1 MDEFRLVLIIAGALG
16 IAALLWHGL
25 YSLRRQQGGAIGGK
39 EKPLAE
45 IYKEQK
51 NRDRDDDGF
60 DNLGVGKVRTVAGA
74 AESELDVES
83 ARQEPS
89 FSAVDDMPEPEQVEF
104 QLDEPEQQPQPE
116 PEASQVDDAEPEQPA
131 EDTLPEPE
139 EVLILTV
146 VAAPGDELPGA
157 ELLPSLLTLGFKFG
171 DMGIFHR
178 HQESS
183 GQGKVLFSIANMV
196 KPGTFDVD
204 NMESFKTPGIS
215 LFMTL
220 PNAGDP
226 TQSFNMMLNAAQK
239 LARELKGQV
248 LDDTR
253 SVLTNQKIRHYQ
265 ERIREFERKRLIV
278 S

>member
-51 NRDRDDDGF
+51 GRDRDDDGF
-60 DNLGVGKVRTVAGA
+60 DNLGVGQVRTVAGA
-74 AESELDVES
+74 AEEPQAAE
-83 ARQEPS
+83 RQEPS
-89 FSAVDDMPEPEQVEF
+89 FSALDDHEPEQVEF
-104 QLDEPEQQPQPE
+104 QLDEPAKQQAADEQPVELVSETEPE
-116 PEASQVDDAEPEQPA
+116 PEEEVLAEPEQ
-131 EDTLPEPE
+131 
-139 EVLILTV
+139 VLILTV
-146 VAAPGDELPGA
+146 VAAPGDDLLGA

-178 HQESS
+178 HQDSS
-183 GQGKVLFSIANMV
+183 GQGKVVFSLANMV

-204 NMESFKTPGIS
+204 NMESFKTPGVS

-220 PNAGDP
+220 PNAGEP

>member
-1 MDEFRLVLIIAGALG
+1 MDEFRIVLILAGALG

-25 YSLRRQQGGAIGGK
+25 WSLRRQQGKAIGK

-45 IYKEQK
+45 LYKEQQK
-51 NRDRDDDGF
+51 RDLDDDGF
-60 DNLGVGKVRTVAGA
+60 DNVGVGKVRTISS
-74 AESELDVES
+74 ESEEEE
-83 ARQEPS
+83 RKEPS
-89 FSAVDDMPEPEQVEF
+89 FSAVDESSPEQVEF
-104 QLDEPEQQPQPE
+104 QLEPQEVENEPEPQ
-116 PEASQVDDAEPEQPA
+116 AELQEQEVNTA
-131 EDTLPEPE
+131 EQAELPSEPE

-146 VAAPGDELPGA
+146 VAAPGDELLGA
-157 ELLPSLLTLGFKFG
+157 ELLPGLLTLGFKFG
-171 DMGIFHR
+171 EMGIFHR
-178 HQESS
+178 HEDSS
-183 GQGKVLFSIANMV
+183 GQGAVLFSIANMV

-204 NMESFKTPGIS
+204 NMEQFRTPGIS

-226 TQSFNMMLNAAQK
+226 VQTFNMMLNAAQK

-265 ERIREFERKRLIV
+265 ERIREFERKRLLV
-278 S
+278 H

>member
-51 NRDRDDDGF
+51 GRDRDDDGF
-60 DNLGVGKVRTVAGA
+60 DNLGVGQVRTVAGG
-74 AESELDVES
+74 LDEPE
-83 ARQEPS
+83 ANRQEPS
-89 FSAVDDMPEPEQVEF
+89 FSALDDHEPEQVEF
-104 QLDEPEQQPQPE
+104 QLDEPAKQQAADEQPVELVSETEPE
-116 PEASQVDDAEPEQPA
+116 PEEEVLAEPEQ
-131 EDTLPEPE
+131 
-139 EVLILTV
+139 VLILTV
-146 VAAPGDELPGA
+146 VAAPGDDLLGA

-178 HQESS
+178 HQDSS
-183 GQGKVLFSIANMV
+183 GQGKVVFSLANMV

-204 NMESFKTPGIS
+204 NMESFKTPGVS

-220 PNAGDP
+220 PNAGEP

>member
-1 MDEFRLVLIIAGALG
+1 MDEFRLVLIIAGAVG

-60 DNLGVGKVRTVAGA
+60 DNLGVGKVRTVAGG
-74 AESELDVES
+74 EEPELDTE
-83 ARQEPS
+83 RQEPS
-89 FSAVDDMPEPEQVEF
+89 FSAVDDTPEPEQVEF
-104 QLDEPEQQPQPE
+104 QLDEPEPMPE
-116 PEASQVDDAEPEQPA
+116 AEPEPLNQQA
-131 EDTLPEPE
+131 EQAELEEPEEEPLPEPE

-220 PNAGDP
+220 PNAGEP

>member
-1 MDEFRLVLIIAGALG
+1 MDEFRLVLIIAGAVG

-25 YSLRRQQGGAIGGK
+25 WSLRRQQGGAIGSK

-51 NRDRDDDGF
+51 KRNRDDEGF
-60 DNLGVGKVRTVAGA
+60 DQLGVGQVRTVAGA
-74 AESELDVES
+74 LEAEHD
-83 ARQEPS
+83 RQEPS
-89 FSAVDDMPEPEQVEF
+89 FSAVDDTPDPEQVEF
-104 QLDEPEQQPQPE
+104 QLDQPE
-116 PEASQVDDAEPEQPA
+116 PALEEATTAEPS
-131 EDTLPEPE
+131 DTIVASEPEIEPEPEPMPEPE

-157 ELLPSLLTLGFKFG
+157 DLLPSLLTLGFKFG
-171 DMGIFHR
+171 EMGIFHR
-178 HQESS
+178 HEDSS
-183 GQGKVLFSIANMV
+183 GQGRVLFSLANMV

-220 PNAGDP
+220 PNAGEA